1 MNLFLKNFLDQNQ
14 IISDSQLFLSYYA
27 GKRMKDSE
35 DFNRLSS
42 DSFDVKIMT
51 HFYESALAKIDIIL
65 STKTP
70 ESLLLNLT
78 ENAIDGSPESASVKA
93 LITDYI
99 KFSIAT
105 DWLFMTG
112 ETTSADKI
120 RKDIAEL
127 TTILSDTLSSINRKT
142 MKLPLRKLPPF

>member
-42 DSFDVKIMT
+42 DSFDVNIMT
-51 HFYESALAKIDIIL
+51 HFYESALAKIVIII

-70 ESLLLNLT
+70 ESLLLTLT
-78 ENAIDGSPESASVKA
+78 
-93 LITDYI
+93 
-99 KFSIAT
+99 
-105 DWLFMTG
+105 
-112 ETTSADKI
+112 
-120 RKDIAEL
+120 
-127 TTILSDTLSSINRKT
+127 
-142 MKLPLRKLPPF
+142 